1 MEDAASTFVEDLRQ
15 AYLNQIALVIKEV
28 FKPIDEWMAT
38 QRALL
43 VQSGQEQTQDQH
55 FFEEALL
62 ALRQAY

>member
-1 MEDAASTFVEDLRQ
+1 
-15 AYLNQIALVIKEV
+15 
-28 FKPIDEWMAT
+28 MAT

-55 FFEEALL
+55 LFEEALL